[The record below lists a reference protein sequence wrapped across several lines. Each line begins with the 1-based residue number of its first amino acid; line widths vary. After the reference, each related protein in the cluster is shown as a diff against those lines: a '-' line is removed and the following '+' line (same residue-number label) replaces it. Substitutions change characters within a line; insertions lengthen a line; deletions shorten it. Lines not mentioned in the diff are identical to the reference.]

1 MENTYFNES
10 TKNLL
15 LSFYEE
21 RVPQSVIIN
30 INSENDILPFSKFL
44 AKYIQCKRKDCN
56 GPCLKCESCRKIEKN
71 IHPDVIYPQKTG
83 ITKGYSV
90 ATVRQVRAD
99 SFILPNESPFK
110 IYIFTDA
117 QNLSIP
123 AQNALLKTLE
133 DTPKGVIFLFFCSNL
148 SKLLSTVK
156 SRSQV
161 FNIDLTSK
169 SNNINEDFEN
179 LTKEILS
186 AIVKK
191 NESDLLVIFS
201 KIGSDKELLKKI
213 LFSLAEKISEA
224 MSYKANLAK
233 ECSGSKILAE
243 NFSFEE
249 LSCFSSVLSEVNFML
264 ERNVNFNLLSSYFIS
279 RLF

>member
-30 INSENDILPFSKFL
+30 INSENDVLPFSKFL
-44 AKYIQCKRKDCN
+44 AKYIQCKWKDCN

-133 DTPKGVIFLFFCSNL
+133 DTPRGVIFLFFCSNL
-148 SKLLSTVK
+148 SKLLSTVR

-161 FNIDLTSK
+161 FNIDLTSGY
-169 SNNINEDFEN
+169 NTVNEDFEN

-213 LFSLAEKISEA
+213 LFSLAKEISEA
-224 MSYKANLAK
+224 MGYKASLEEEHFGNK
-233 ECSGSKILAE
+233 SLAE

-249 LSCFSSVLSEVNFML
+249 LSCFSNILSEVNFML